1 MDNLEDLSASGKE
14 WRDFDGKIRDGMRWK
29 LLTIVIHA
37 ERQLERRRMTA
48 IEANKRH
55 NREDDHDI
63 RIYDNDDTGESGAI
77 NTQTTVGGDELGEIE
92 SHKTARLREIQRA
105 FHRGFNLTNSSD
117 SVLIWL

>member
-37 ERQLERRRMTA
+37 ERQLERRRMTT
-48 IEANKRH
+48 IEASKRH
-55 NREDDHDI
+55 NREHDHDI

-77 NTQTTVGGDELGEIE
+77 NTQTTGGGDE
-92 SHKTARLREIQRA
+92 
-105 FHRGFNLTNSSD
+105 
-117 SVLIWL
+117 